1 MLQLPLRLLKIF
13 IVLYLLVPNLLF
25 QTFWFR
31 TELAIF
37 SWIASV
43 ASFYF
48 YIRAQFRSEK
58 EVVSLSYTHI
68 LLLAGLTLFLVVVSG
83 TGGISYQTNDYV
95 GHNSKFY
102 DLTTNPWPIYFE
114 GADTF
119 GCYYWGFYL
128 VPAFIGKVT
137 GHLSVTSIFL
147 WTYLGV
153 FGGIT
158 MAFIIL
164 KRSMVRLGLL
174 FVIGGIGHTV
184 KVVLGVITGA
194 GFLRPDVFIEVW
206 NLFNQL
212 LWAPNQL
219 IPSLMLVSLIYYEGI
234 INRNIISCFFPLT
247 LALIWSVFPSVTMS
261 LVAFLIFIFYGE
273 YKSLFK
279 IGWLA
284 FFQKILIPGL
294 VCLPVLVYFLSSS
307 GVPIQ
312 GFLWT
317 FAPLQPVISDYI
329 ICVILDVFLLYVIWK
344 FLVANNKEV
353 PDLYFYGL
361 LFFIPVFALYRLGFA
376 NDLLVRGTMPL
387 FMILF
392 FAILRGNLPLGLYQN
407 GRMKTKFRILI
418 AGLMILCLTG
428 PMSFLYRSLTNNIVV
443 NEISNQPKFI
453 PYAYDKYPDTYEA
466 VKNHHSGAEG
476 AQYLGNKKSAY
487 WKYISKKD

>member
-1 MLQLPLRLLKIF
+1 MLHLPLRLLKVF

-37 SWIASV
+37 SLVASV

-48 YIRAQFRSEK
+48 YTKAEFRNEK
-58 EVVSLSYTHI
+58 KVVSLSYPHVI
-68 LLLAGLTLFLVVVSG
+68 LLAVLALFLVVVSG
-83 TGGISYQTNDYV
+83 IGGLTYQTNDYV

-102 DLTTNPWPIYFE
+102 DLTTNTWPIYFE

-128 VPAFIGKVT
+128 VPALIGKLT
-137 GHLSVTSIFL
+137 GHLSITSIFL

-153 FGGIT
+153 LGGIT

-164 KRSMVRLGLL
+164 KKSMIRLCLL

-184 KVVLGVITGA
+184 KVVLGVMTGA

-234 INRNIISCFFPLT
+234 INRNILSCFFPLS
-247 LALIWSVFPSVTMS
+247 LVLIWAVFPSVTMS
-261 LVAFLIFIFYGE
+261 LIAFLIFMFYGE
-273 YKSLFK
+273 YKRIFR
-279 IGWLA
+279 IGWPA

-294 VCLPVLVYFLSSS
+294 VSLPVLVYFLSSS

-344 FLVANNKEV
+344 FLVDNSKEV

-392 FAILRGNLPLGLYQN
+392 FAILRGNLSFRLYQN
-407 GRMKTKFRILI
+407 SRIKTAPRILI
-418 AGLMILCLTG
+418 AGLVILCLTG
-428 PMSFLYRSLTNNIVV
+428 PMSFLYRSLTNNVVV
-443 NEISNQPKFI
+443 NEILNQQKFI
-453 PYAYDKYPDTYEA
+453 PYSYDKYPDTYEA
-466 VKNHHSGAEG
+466 VKNHHSDAEG
-476 AQYLGNKKSAY
+476 SQYLGNKKSPY
-487 WKYISKKD
+487 WRYISKKE